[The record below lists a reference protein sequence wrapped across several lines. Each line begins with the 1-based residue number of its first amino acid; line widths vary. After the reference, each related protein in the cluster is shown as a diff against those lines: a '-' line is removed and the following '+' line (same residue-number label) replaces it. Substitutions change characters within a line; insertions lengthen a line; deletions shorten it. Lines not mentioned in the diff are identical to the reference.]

1 MQNHCNIN
9 AIKRRF
15 IVISQQ
21 CSTFT
26 SPLNL
31 APSTPS
37 ADYVSI
43 ALLQDTNI
51 HRVKFSHSLPHSCH
65 TPYFQMS
72 VEQNVSSVWQI
83 LHQLQVNYSPETYQ
97 MSWKKCSLFFSLSIF
112 ILFRLT
118 RPFQN
123 QQSGLGECLNRS
135 VISAC
140 YCKYSLLSVPYLS
153 VCLSVYMYI
162 YVRMS
167 RGICICLMSVSTAL
181 AKSDDFCNMSDFSET
196 LRYFMVLCPV
206 VRCAM

>member
-1 MQNHCNIN
+1 M
-9 AIKRRF
+9 
-15 IVISQQ
+15 
-21 CSTFT
+21 
-26 SPLNL
+26 
-31 APSTPS
+31 
-37 ADYVSI
+37 SI

-140 YCKYSLLSVPYLS
+140 YCKYSLLSVPCLS
-153 VCLSVYMYI
+153 VCLSVCIHVYMYTNMYACLEA
-162 YVRMS
+162 YVYVCKS
-167 RGICICLMSVSTAL
+167 DVCLMSVSTAL
-181 AKSDDFCNMSDFSET
+181 AKSET
-196 LRYFMVLCPV
+196 FATCPISVKLCGISWYYVQLCGAP
-206 VRCAM
+206 CKCFLGSYTF